1 MTAVA
6 SVLGGDARALEPSE
20 NYTNARL
27 TSGRPDDI
35 HEGIMFAKR
44 FALNAELVDVTQ
56 PLADEYPSYI
66 YGNIQYLDERKD
78 QPYRSGFTSIV
89 SPLIQ
94 VKTTKS
100 CHSCVRF
107 FSLNVYVIMYDVRI
121 RRRRR
126 RFGRNF
132 AALCSC
138 GLRVRTNR

>member
-1 MTAVA
+1 MSFLKQKIIHTAASWMTAVA

-78 QPYRSGFTSIV
+78 QPPPFWFHFHSFSIDTGKNNQKL
-89 SPLIQ
+89 SQLC
-94 VKTTKS
+94 S
-100 CHSCVRF
+100 FF
-107 FSLNVYVIMYDVRI
+107 FSECVCNHV
-121 RRRRR
+121 
-126 RFGRNF
+126 
-132 AALCSC
+132 
-138 GLRVRTNR
+138 

>member
-56 PLADEYPSYI
+56 PLAD
-66 YGNIQYLDERKD
+66 
-78 QPYRSGFTSIV
+78 
-89 SPLIQ
+89 
-94 VKTTKS
+94 
-100 CHSCVRF
+100 
-107 FSLNVYVIMYDVRI
+107 
-121 RRRRR
+121 
-126 RFGRNF
+126 
-132 AALCSC
+132 
-138 GLRVRTNR
+138 